1 MKSRD
6 LIILRIFLLLPPMLM
21 GDVNYY
27 FLSQKRK
34 KKAFKIFIG
43 TECLELLSFVS
54 DFILEEVCQFA
65 FL

>member
-1 MKSRD
+1 
-6 LIILRIFLLLPPMLM
+6 MLM